1 MSREPVE
8 DGLLVRERPAP
19 APSARTAP
27 DNPHPEQT
35 AAAMNPPDPIAAPA
49 DRAPQLRVWPQAL
62 CALVALAGAV
72 VALAAPSL
80 RPVLVAQAPAVLGPA
95 AASLA
100 EVLTPE
106 TETDRALAELQ
117 PRIAGIEAEVM
128 RLRMELGRLGQ
139 LAARA
144 DGGAAEAQRAA
155 AVARAGTES
164 SASRVAAIDADMQA
178 LSARVHATS
187 LLAAAT
193 RLRRDIDAGA
203 PLSDTVALLDLNGPY
218 PAPVAA
224 AMDTLRRYPDG
235 VVTMRD
241 LAVEFEALDREIMAE
256 IGLETASWWRF
267 RALFGTPDDPRL
279 SFLERVRALAAEGR
293 MAEVATMLGNSP
305 WRSQAERW
313 IGQAHQRTAAARS
326 AQVIAAYSLAQAQ
339 AARGL
344 PASVRQ

>member
-1 MSREPVE
+1 
-8 DGLLVRERPAP
+8 
-19 APSARTAP
+19 
-27 DNPHPEQT
+27 
-35 AAAMNPPDPIAAPA
+35 MNQAEPIAVSA
-49 DRAPQLRVWPQAL
+49 DPVPQARLWPQAL
-62 CALVALAGAV
+62 CALLAVAGAV

-80 RPVLVAQAPAVLGPA
+80 RPVLVAQAPTVLGPA

-100 EVLTPE
+100 DVLTPE
-106 TETDRALAELQ
+106 TETDRALAELL
-117 PRIAGIEAEVM
+117 PRVAGIEAEVM

-139 LAARA
+139 VAARA
-144 DGGAAEAQRAA
+144 DGGAAEAQRS
-155 AVARAGTES
+155 AVAARAGVES
-164 SASRVAAIDADMQA
+164 SANRVAAIDADMQA

-256 IGLETASWWRF
+256 IGQETASWWRF

-293 MAEVATMLGNSP
+293 MADVATMLGNSP
-305 WRSQAERW
+305 WRVQAERW
-313 IGQAHQRTAAARS
+313 ISQAHQRTAAARS

-344 PASVRQ
+344 PAAVRQ